1 MIRYDDLI
9 GVPFKN
15 HGRDVKTGLDCYG
28 LVMEVYRRCGIDL
41 PEFDAEYDDVEKIS
55 GIIDGERAK
64 ENIWKKC
71 DKANLPVP
79 CILAIRFGVPK
90 GVVNHTGCYIGDG
103 KFIHIRENIGVRRP
117 AGFPGM
123 ETGDRGVLR
132 ICRTRKMSRWSS
144 YRIRLNHGT
153 ADG

>member
-28 LVMEVYRRCGIDL
+28 LVMEVL
-41 PEFDAEYDDVEKIS
+41 EKIS

-71 DKANLPVP
+71 DRADLPVP

-103 KFIHIRENIGVRRP
+103 KFIHIRENIGVCVDRLDSPAWRRVIEGCYKY
-117 AGFPGM
+117 AGQEKCHAG
-123 ETGDRGVLR
+123 
-132 ICRTRKMSRWSS
+132 
-144 YRIRLNHGT
+144 NHT
-153 ADG
+153 ESV

>member
-1 MIRYDDLI
+1 M
-9 GVPFKN
+9 
-15 HGRDVKTGLDCYG
+15 
-28 LVMEVYRRCGIDL
+28 
-41 PEFDAEYDDVEKIS
+41 EKIS

-103 KFIHIRENIGVRRP
+103 KFIHIRENIGVCVDRLDSPAWRRVIEGCYEY
-117 AGFPGM
+117 AGQEKCHAGHHT
-123 ETGDRGVLR
+123 ESV
-132 ICRTRKMSRWSS
+132 
-144 YRIRLNHGT
+144 
-153 ADG
+153 

>member
-28 LVMEVYRRCGIDL
+28 LVMEVYKRFGVSL

-55 GIIDGERAK
+55 QIINK
-64 ENIWKKC
+64 EKSDTSSWKKC
-71 DKANLPVP
+71 DKGNLPVP

-103 KFIHIRENIGVRRP
+103 KFIHIRENIGVCVDRISSP
-117 AGFPGM
+117 AWNRVIEGCYEYAGQ
-123 ETGDRGVLR
+123 EQDHAGDHKEPV
-132 ICRTRKMSRWSS
+132 
-144 YRIRLNHGT
+144 
-153 ADG
+153 